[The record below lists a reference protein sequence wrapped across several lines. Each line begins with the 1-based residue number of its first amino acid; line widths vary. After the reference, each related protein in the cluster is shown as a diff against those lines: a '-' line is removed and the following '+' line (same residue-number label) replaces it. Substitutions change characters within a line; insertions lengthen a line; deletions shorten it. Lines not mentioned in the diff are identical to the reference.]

1 MSKFIFVHL
10 YNDRS
15 GSPKVLSQVIN
26 ATCRRGYSSELLTS
40 YNPDGVLN
48 DLSVNPHNVFYKRS
62 ENKIITLVYYLISQF
77 LLFLSCLRYFRQD
90 VVFYVNTLMPFGA
103 AVAAWIM
110 RKPVIYHIHETSI
123 KPKIL
128 KSFLRFIVNLTATK
142 IIFVSDFLKNE
153 ESFFNKK
160 QFVVYNAI
168 DVGNVL
174 IPPEKKD
181 DKFNILMACSLKTYK
196 GILEYISIAK
206 HFVENKGFDF
216 YLVLNADS
224 KEINAWFN
232 DVSVPPN
239 IKIFSRQTDM
249 TSFYAKSHLLLNLSR
264 PDECIETFGLTI
276 LEGMSFGLPVIVP
289 PVGGPVEIV
298 ENECEGY
305 LISCY
310 ETQRIVD
317 SIKKMAADSEL
328 YNYFSNNAI
337 AKAKFFSLSE
347 FEKNI
352 IDIIDL

>member
-1 MSKFIFVHL
+1 MPKLVFVHL

-26 ATCRRGYSSELLTS
+26 ATCRRGYSAELLTS
-40 YNPDGVLN
+40 HNPDGVLN
-48 DLSVNPHNVFYKRS
+48 DLPVNPHNVFYKRS

-90 VVFYVNTLMPFGA
+90 VIFYVNTLMPFGA
-103 AVAAWIM
+103 AVAAWVM

-142 IIFVSDFLKNE
+142 IIFVSDFLKSE
-153 ESFFNKK
+153 ESFLNKE

-168 DVGNVL
+168 DDASIL
-174 IPPEKKD
+174 PEKKD
-181 DKFNILMACSLKTYK
+181 DKFNILMACSLKAYK
-196 GILEYISIAK
+196 GVLEYISIAK
-206 HFVENKGFDF
+206 CFVENESFVF

-224 KEINAWFN
+224 KEIDMWFN

-239 IKIFSRQTDM
+239 VKVFSRQTDM

-264 PDECIETFGLTI
+264 PDEWVETFGLTI
-276 LEGMSFGLPVIVP
+276 LEGMSHGLPVIVP
-289 PVGGPVEIV
+289 PVGGPAEIV
-298 ENECEGY
+298 GNESEGY

-310 ETQRIVD
+310 ETQKIVD
-317 SIKKMAADSEL
+317 SIKKLAADSEL

-337 AKAKFFSLSE
+337 AKANLFSLSK

-352 IDIIDL
+352 INIIDL